1 MDTLCDGEP
10 IWDTALAWNTTNP
23 IISRC
28 LQRTIPIW
36 IPSLFLFT
44 FAPFQILLTLNKNAS
59 KKPTPIPVNLYN
71 LSRLLVVFVIVTVNA
86 VQLVYDIIDF
96 IKPTAL
102 HPVTRAD
109 LLGFTLNVLTFVSF
123 VFRCFISNSN

>member
-10 IWDTALAWNTTNP
+10 IWDSALVWNTSKP

-36 IPSLFLFT
+36 VPSLFLFT
-44 FAPFQILLTLNKNAS
+44 FAPFQILLMLNKTSAS
-59 KKPTPIPVNLYN
+59 KKPIPVNLYN

-96 IKPTAL
+96 IRPTVL
-102 HPVTRAD
+102 HPVTKAD
-109 LLGFTLNVLTFVSF
+109 LLAFTLNVLTFVSLVINF
-123 VFRCFISNSN
+123 V